1 MLFIVCILAIWLNLF
16 DYIDISWWFLVPA
29 LIIVFLMGILELI
42 LIFKEI
48 KSSMKDKKAKNKKY
62 N

>member
-29 LIIVFLMGILELI
+29 LIIVFLMSILELI
-42 LIFKEI
+42 LIFKEL
-48 KSSMKDKKAKNKKY
+48 KSFVEEKKTKNKKY

>member
-29 LIIVFLMGILELI
+29 LIIVFLMSILELI

>member
-42 LIFKEI
+42 LIFKER

>member
-1 MLFIVCILAIWLNLF
+1 MLLIVCLLYIWLNSTG
-16 DYIDISWWFLVPA
+16 YIDISWWFLLPA
-29 LIIVFLMGILELI
+29 LIIVFIMSILELI

-48 KSSMKDKKAKNKKY
+48 KFSMKDKKAKNKKY

>member
-1 MLFIVCILAIWLNLF
+1 MAIWLNLF

>member
-48 KSSMKDKKAKNKKY
+48 KSSMKDKKAKNKRY

>member
-29 LIIVFLMGILELI
+29 LIIVFIMSILELI
-42 LIFKEI
+42 LIFKEL
-48 KSSMKDKKAKNKKY
+48 KSFVEEKKTKNKKY

>member
-1 MLFIVCILAIWLNLF
+1 MLLIVCLLYIWLNF
-16 DYIDISWWFLVPA
+16 KGYIGINWWFLVLS
-29 LIIVFLMGILELI
+29 LIIAVIVSILELI

-48 KSSMKDKKAKNKKY
+48 RYSMKDTKVKNKKY

>member
-1 MLFIVCILAIWLNLF
+1 MLLIVCLLYIWLNSTR
-16 DYIDISWWFLVPA
+16 YIDISWWFLVPS
-29 LIIVFLMGILELI
+29 LIIVFIMSILELI

-48 KSSMKDKKAKNKKY
+48 KSSLKDRKAKNKKY